1 MQSTINETRAKT
13 FGYIS
18 AALGFVAGLAWNEAI
33 AAAIDAA
40 FPLAKDTVAVKFLYA
55 VAVTVAV
62 VILIKVLNRLSE
74 RLGADEKTEVKN

>member
-1 MQSTINETRAKT
+1 MVKETLSETKAKT

-55 VAVTVAV
+55 VVVTVAV
-62 VILIKVLNRLSE
+62 VVLIKVMNR
-74 RLGADEKTEVKN
+74 VIKNENTGQG